1 MTQYSLPHYLGYG
14 VINRDTYRKEGEKE
28 FVDYVYKNQTIL
40 TAEVSP
46 TGAMIEEYF
55 NGKRLSISFG
65 KDLKRAVF
73 QHYLASDQLK
83 SQLHLDWINEV
94 VGIGNI
100 YAEMI
105 QKTELTVLFFPA
117 VYLIDIKIPIAHE
130 NEAKL
135 QQFLKK
141 PEIIKHRPSTQ
152 KAVIKTRYVH
162 KSEDLTVSLLTIKTP
177 IAFTIEVL
185 NLIKEAG
192 LISPEKRLRGIVSQ
206 ARTSY
211 GPMMRNFIGAPTD
224 DWKSYSLIFENTL

>member
-1 MTQYSLPHYLGYG
+1 MTQYNLPHYLGYG
-14 VINRDTYRKEGEKE
+14 IINRDTYRKEGEKE
-28 FVDYVYKNQTIL
+28 FVDYVYKDQTIM

-55 NGKRLSISFG
+55 NGKRLSMSFG

-117 VYLIDIKIPIAHE
+117 VYLIDRKSTRLNSSHTSVS
-130 NEAKL
+130 
-135 QQFLKK
+135 
-141 PEIIKHRPSTQ
+141 RMPSS
-152 KAVIKTRYVH
+152 A
-162 KSEDLTVSLLTIKTP
+162 
-177 IAFTIEVL
+177 
-185 NLIKEAG
+185 
-192 LISPEKRLRGIVSQ
+192 
-206 ARTSY
+206 
-211 GPMMRNFIGAPTD
+211 
-224 DWKSYSLIFENTL
+224 